1 MRIGKITLD
10 GYFNYGNLLQNYAL
24 QQVLLRYAT
33 KVDTLWH
40 TEDNFLPQ
48 TYWQWTWKQPVKY
61 LINWK
66 NFRTDFFSGLIG
78 YEMVRQGN
86 LKDWADRYIYFRKD
100 VKELSKV
107 IDEYDYFVT
116 GSDQVWNPYFNNN
129 AYLQEKDI
137 QTAVADKSK
146 VVVIPVFRAF
156 ESDRPLLW
164 DSANM
169 WLRTWQQRPLSAGLI
184 EIIPIPDT
192 PISRAEI
199 DAEKALTY
207 DVAAL
212 REVALN
218 NNANDVYVAD
228 AVFDGIEGLKV
239 TLTSLKSDKAAEV
252 IRVPGDRNMSEFL
265 LAHGADEVVK
275 QIENKIKNVNLAQSR
290 VQSSIAA
297 IFNFQKLS
305 DWVKA
310 EKQLKSIPY
319 VKKVQVD
326 AMGNGKVQLKI
337 DFVGTDERIW
347 SALRNKG
354 FNLKQ
359 FDDFYL
365 LEY

>member
-1 MRIGKITLD
+1 MFKLKPFALVLVSLCFLSFSAWAQSSVYTVNVNVDVTDVDAAKAREKAMRSAYRQAFETIVRKLTSAQDAAKLSQMTDDQI
-10 GYFNYGNLLQNYAL
+10 
-24 QQVLLRYAT
+24 V
-33 KVDTLWH
+33 
-40 TEDNFLPQ
+40 NF
-48 TYWQWTWKQPVKY
+48 
-61 LINWK
+61 
-66 NFRTDFFSGLIG
+66 
-78 YEMVRQGN
+78 
-86 LKDWADRYIYFRKD
+86 
-100 VKELSKV
+100 VKEVSVVSEKSSNVRYLA
-107 IDEYDYFVT
+107 DLQVT
-116 GSDQVWNPYFNNN
+116 LNEPILN